1 MAEIIVPIVS
11 AVATAIVTWFLT
23 RQSLQNDL
31 WQKNQLLAQFSELE
45 AEVDKDANEIKL
57 LVAFKDK
64 YQSVRNNLESSSVV
78 KHYLQPVILLGPRA
92 VGKTSLLMQ
101 WHAPWEHGR
110 LNPTQSHKITT
121 VPVYDFE
128 MPDREPHFADPEITT
143 TVEAH
148 LKLRVHDFP
157 GELGAQQ
164 SVTREAIAD
173 TEEVRSQT
181 GKSLGVVLI
190 CMFDASEAVRGVQSS
205 TISYYNGD
213 LFANL
218 RNLVS
223 HRNVDIQ
230 RLVLVFNKYDL
241 LRGGYPGETD
251 RDLLNRCNNTFE
263 QVLSLLHGI
272 CNPEKVCE
280 VTTILDRDDMIT
292 NNRGAPIVLGEAA
305 RGLIEVMAGPS
316 AARELLPDGA
326 TRLLAAKFPTLP

>member
-1 MAEIIVPIVS
+1 MAEIIVPILS

-23 RQSLQNDL
+23 RQSLRNDL
-31 WQKNQLLAQFSELE
+31 WQKDQLLSKVSEFE
-45 AEVDKDANEIKL
+45 AEAKKDANEIKQL
-57 LVAFKDK
+57 TAFKDK
-64 YQSVRNNLESSSVV
+64 YRIMRNNLESSSVV

-110 LNPTQSHKITT
+110 LDSTQSHKITT

-128 MPDREPHFADPEITT
+128 MPDREPHFAAPEITT
-143 TVEAH
+143 AVEAH

-157 GELGAQQ
+157 GELAAQQ

-181 GKSLGVVLI
+181 GKSMGVVLI
-190 CMFDASEAVRGVQSS
+190 CMFDASESVRGVQSS

-218 RNLVS
+218 RALVS
-223 HRNVDIQ
+223 HRNIDIQ

-241 LRGGYPGETD
+241 LRSAYPNEND
-251 RDLLNRCNNTFE
+251 KNLLNRCNSTFE
-263 QVLSLLHGI
+263 QVLVLLHGI

-292 NNRGAPIVLGEAA
+292 NNQGAPIVLGEAA
-305 RGLIEVMAGPS
+305 RGLVEAMAGPS
-316 AARELLPDGA
+316 VARELLPDGA
-326 TRLLAAKFPTLP
+326 SRFLAAKFPRLP